1 MENIV
6 IYCKSYKNDVS
17 RVEVLLASIN
27 KHNKDNIP
35 FYVSVPKSDVSL
47 FKNKLGTSNY
57 NLLVDEDICAG
68 NNPGW
73 IQQQIV
79 KSSFWRLN
87 LCENYVCIDSDA
99 YFIKDFYE
107 ADFIYEGNIPYTVIH
122 EQKELFSWT
131 VGKTQDLGFD
141 PKFSYIEDRKKIMD
155 LFGRKGKYYDFGP
168 SPTIWSSKVW
178 KSLEEK
184 YTEPN
189 NLTFSKLIEYS
200 NSEFSWYGEALLNF
214 KSIPIYPIEPLF
226 KVFHYPQQ
234 LLEYNQKNY
243 TEEMIS
249 QNYYGIILQSNYTN
263 KLKY

>member
-6 IYCKSYKNDVS
+6 LYCKSYKDDVF
-17 RVEVLLASIN
+17 RVKILLDSIN
-27 KHNKDNIP
+27 RYNKDNIP
-35 FYVSVPKSDVSL
+35 FYISVPSQDKEL
-47 FKNKLGTSNY
+47 FKSTLGENNY
-57 NLLVDEDICAG
+57 TLLLDEDINTNCR
-68 NNPGW
+68 GW
-73 IQQQIV
+73 VGQQIV
-79 KSSFWRLN
+79 KSNFWRLE

-99 YFIKDFYE
+99 YFIKNFYKS
-107 ADFIYEGNIPYTVIH
+107 DFIYENKIPYTIIH
-122 EQKELFSWT
+122 EQKELFTWT
-131 VGKTQDLGFD
+131 VGKTQELGFD
-141 PKFSYIEDRKKIMD
+141 PKKSFINDRKKIME
-155 LFGRKGKYYDFGP
+155 LFGRRGKYYDFGP

-178 KSLEEK
+178 KSLDEK
-184 YTEPN
+184 YIKPN

-234 LLEYNQKNY
+234 LLEYKQKNY